1 MSYIHQYNITTPLG
15 LDLESTMEAV
25 LSGQTGIALQA
36 DRGRFANVP
45 MSVFSENA
53 LTAYPDYMRYP
64 HLTRLQRLLYVAV
77 APLLKDIRITE
88 RTGLLL
94 STTKGDIRSLEKGTD
109 TLPFLHHTAKEL
121 AEVLG
126 ILTTPMVVS
135 NACVSGVM
143 ALSVASRL
151 LEAGVYDSMLIVA
164 GDEVTDFVLSGFNS
178 FQAMSSS
185 PCKPYD
191 ANRDGISLGEAT
203 AALWLSNEREGAV
216 AKIVGGA
223 SINDANHISGPSR
236 TGEGLYLSIAA
247 ALQQAG
253 LQPEAID
260 LINAHGT
267 GTLYN
272 DEMESI
278 ALMRSGLL
286 NTPVNSYKGYFGH
299 TLGTSGLLESILSV
313 ALAKRGMALRSLNFE
328 RLGVS
333 HNINV
338 LAENECLKTRYLL
351 KTASGFGGSNTA
363 VVIEIYE

>member
-1 MSYIHQYNITTPLG
+1 
-15 LDLESTMEAV
+15 
-25 LSGQTGIALQA
+25 
-36 DRGRFANVP
+36 
-45 MSVFSENA
+45 
-53 LTAYPDYMRYP
+53 
-64 HLTRLQRLLYVAV
+64 LTRLQRLLYVAV

-109 TLPFLHHTAKEL
+109 ALPFLHHTAKEL

-126 ILTTPMVVS
+126 IRTTPMVVS

-267 GTLYN
+267 ATLFN
-272 DEMESI
+272 DQMEAI
-278 ALMRSGLL
+278 AIHRAELQDI
-286 NTPVNSYKGYFGH
+286 PVNALKGY
-299 TLGTSGLLESILSV
+299 TRLNVKGLQRIKHGGILFTFSCSQV
-313 ALAKRGMALRSLNFE
+313 
-328 RLGVS
+328 VS
-333 HNINV
+333 KEHFRNAVFTAAAQAGRKVRILHQLHQPADHPINIYHPEGEYLKGLV
-338 LAENECLKTRYLL
+338 LYVE
-351 KTASGFGGSNTA
+351 
-363 VVIEIYE
+363 

>member
-1 MSYIHQYNITTPLG
+1 
-15 LDLESTMEAV
+15 
-25 LSGQTGIALQA
+25 
-36 DRGRFANVP
+36 
-45 MSVFSENA
+45 
-53 LTAYPDYMRYP
+53 
-64 HLTRLQRLLYVAV
+64 
-77 APLLKDIRITE
+77 
-88 RTGLLL
+88 
-94 STTKGDIRSLEKGTD
+94 
-109 TLPFLHHTAKEL
+109 
-121 AEVLG
+121 
-126 ILTTPMVVS
+126 
-135 NACVSGVM
+135 
-143 ALSVASRL
+143 
-151 LEAGVYDSMLIVA
+151 
-164 GDEVTDFVLSGFNS
+164 
-178 FQAMSSS
+178 MSSS

-313 ALAKRGMALRSLNFE
+313 ALAKRGMALRSLNFK

-338 LAENECLKTRYLL
+338 LAKNERLKTHYLL